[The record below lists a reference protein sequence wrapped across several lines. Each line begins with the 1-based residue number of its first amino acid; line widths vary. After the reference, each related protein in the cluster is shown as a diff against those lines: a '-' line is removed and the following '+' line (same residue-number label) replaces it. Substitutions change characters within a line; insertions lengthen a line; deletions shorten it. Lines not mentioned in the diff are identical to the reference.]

1 MTITPRELL
10 DTSIAQ
16 LRTLAAFLGDQ
27 LGESGDDSEVSAGT
41 LEVCACKEVLVS
53 LGALIPKLQATRNV
67 ISGESKFALYD
78 DVSNRS
84 GDWTTAL

>member
-27 LGESGDDSEVSAGT
+27 LGESGDDSDESAGT
-41 LEVCACKEVLVS
+41 LEVSACKEVLVS
-53 LGALIPKLQATRNV
+53 LGALIPKLQAARNV
-67 ISGESKFALYD
+67 ISGESRCALYD
-78 DVSNRS
+78 DASSRS
-84 GDWTTAL
+84 GDRTTAR